1 MARTAML
8 TLTFLLL
15 TSPAALAAAGHDG
28 GEGTWGETTDKTV
41 TNAGFIIIAGVPM
54 LIFLLSLLQGTLE
67 RRKDRRLKAAKARR
81 ARADVR
87 GGW

>member
-1 MARTAML
+1 MARTAL
-8 TLTFLLL
+8 LSLTFFLLSAQL
-15 TSPAALAAAGHDG
+15 ALAADD
-28 GEGTWGETTDKTV
+28 GEGTWGETNDKIV
-41 TNAGFIIIAGVPM
+41 TNAAFIVIAGFPI